1 MNQEIISFLKTAL
14 ECSVLIDPLE
24 PGLTYDEIVE
34 AGRRAGYQEGKI
46 NDAVRFVTTHSF
58 GVRKLL
64 MRKTHRPGRGLW
76 TN

>member
-34 AGRRAGYQEGKI
+34 AGRRAGFQEGEI
-46 NDAVRFVTTHSF
+46 NEPCAS
-58 GVRKLL
+58 
-64 MRKTHRPGRGLW
+64 
-76 TN
+76 